1 MGTSWSLQAAA
12 PPAPI
17 LHGVEA
23 AFDLVVGQMSQ
34 WEAGSDLSRF
44 NRARPGIWRE
54 VPGEFAHVVGAAPEI
69 ARARDGAFD
78 ARLGRLT
85 EAWGFVSGGPV
96 DRAPLQTG
104 VWRARTL
111 CSAPGQRTEKRW

>member
-34 WEAGSDLSRF
+34 WEAGSDPSRF
-44 NRARPGIWRE
+44 NRARPGIWRD
-54 VPGEFAHVVGAAPEI
+54 VPGEFAYVVGAALAI
-69 ARARDGAFD
+69 VRASDGAYD
-78 ARLGRLT
+78 GGIGRLT
-85 EAWGFVSGGPV
+85 AAGRFGLSGRKTIGYGKSV
-96 DRAPLQTG
+96 ALG
-104 VWRARTL
+104 
-111 CSAPGQRTEKRW
+111 K

>member
-54 VPGEFAHVVGAAPEI
+54 VPGEFAHVVGAALEI
-69 ARARDGAFD
+69 ARASAGAFD
-78 ARLGRLT
+78 AGLRS
-85 EAWGFVSGGPV
+85 EARRVGKECVSTC
-96 DRAPLQTG
+96 R
-104 VWRARTL
+104 
-111 CSAPGQRTEKRW
+111 SRWSPYH

>member
-1 MGTSWSLQAAA
+1 
-12 PPAPI
+12 
-17 LHGVEA
+17 
-23 AFDLVVGQMSQ
+23 MSQ

-78 ARLGRLT
+78 AGLGRLT
-85 EAWGFVSGGPV
+85 EARGFGSAGPV
-96 DRAPLQTG
+96 DRGPPPTG
-104 VWRARTL
+104 VSAARTIEFDP
-111 CSAPGQRTEKRW
+111 AKRRIRPGDDAALAL